1 MEKGLLYYF
10 NGNLQMGMEA
20 TRHMIKI
27 CDDERLRRSMLE
39 DLHAYEKFENALI
52 RIKGKQ
58 FIKPIS
64 PMAEMGSQWAMDMKV
79 MMNDSAENMAAMLA
93 KGYEKAIKDMRTNMD
108 RFPDSPEDE
117 MELAKGYMNFM
128 KLTHTKYKG
137 Y

>member
-1 MEKGLLYYF
+1 MLKINPSARLPLKTFVDKGSYQQRIEYAKKL
-10 NGNLQMGMEA
+10 N
-20 TRHMIKI
+20 
-27 CDDERLRRSMLE
+27 
-39 DLHAYEKFENALI
+39 EKFENALI

-93 KGYEKAIKDMRTNMD
+93 KGYEKAIKDMRTNID
-108 RFPDSPEDE
+108 RFSDSPEDE

-128 KLTHTKYKG
+128 KLTHAKYKG